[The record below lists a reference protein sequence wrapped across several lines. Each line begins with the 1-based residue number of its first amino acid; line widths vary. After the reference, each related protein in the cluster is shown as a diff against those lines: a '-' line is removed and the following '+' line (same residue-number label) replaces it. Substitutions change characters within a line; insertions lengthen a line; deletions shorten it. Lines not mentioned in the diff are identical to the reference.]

1 MVGQGPAV
9 IIRCA
14 VTKFKGLAWLS
25 YDQQFP
31 YRASSNL
38 SLQWDKVDLELWTVT
53 FSGLAKPH
61 CSICLSP
68 YHTEDVCP
76 STDPNRKVSFPDG
89 VLWLQQVLRVPVPKL
104 QLPTRVPPL
113 PLKQPQH
120 PRLATASKTALSNN
134 PVAQPRMQEQESPDL
149 MREAR
154 SKVEQ
159 QRRHQKPLVSS
170 PIDFYRLD
178 LELTDHPDRNF
189 VFNC

>member
-1 MVGQGPAV
+1 MSVLPL
-9 IIRCA
+9 
-14 VTKFKGLAWLS
+14 T
-25 YDQQFP
+25 P
-31 YRASSNL
+31 
-38 SLQWDKVDLELWTVT
+38 T
-53 FSGLAKPH
+53 
-61 CSICLSP
+61 
-68 YHTEDVCP
+68 
-76 STDPNRKVSFPDG
+76 DG

-134 PVAQPRMQEQESPDL
+134 PVAQPGMQEQESPDL

-178 LELTDHPDRNF
+178 LKLTDHPDRNF